1 MSFVI
6 KDDEVLDKYNEI
18 QDKIKETLS
27 IKFHSIPVYDE
38 QNIKVKARE
47 YNGVIKTIEN
57 ENKCQKKTNITLA
70 LSVLLL
76 ILL

>member
-38 QNIKVKARE
+38 QNIKVKVRE

>member
-38 QNIKVKARE
+38 QNIKVKVRE
-47 YNGVIKTIEN
+47 YNGVIETIEN

>member
-38 QNIKVKARE
+38 QNIKVKVRE

-76 ILL
+76 IL

>member
-38 QNIKVKARE
+38 QNTKVKVRE

>member
-38 QNIKVKARE
+38 QNIKAKVRE

-57 ENKCQKKTNITLA
+57 INKCQKKTNITLA